1 MTFHSSA
8 ADQLLRCLSDSRA
21 PAVDSREPTTAWKDA
36 ASLAAGHDLA
46 PLLYTRLKNNDVR
59 ARVPVDVWE
68 QLRLAYFSSANRN
81 TRLYRG
87 LRAVLVAFGNAGV
100 PAIVLKG
107 AFLAEAVYG
116 DVAVRPMCDVDLMVP
131 RADLPRAQAILLGLG
146 GTSEHATDIEWCCR
160 TSAHLPAVVIH
171 GLIVEIHWTLTAPI
185 GPVSVDVAGLW
196 DRARPA
202 SIAGV
207 DVLGL
212 SPEDLLLHLC
222 LSASCRNGLI
232 GGLRPFSDIVETIRR
247 YRREMDWTQ
256 VAERAHGWGGARY
269 VGLTLRLA
277 QSLFGVEVPGDVF
290 KRLVPDGP
298 DQRILEAA
306 RESVLNQ
313 TGYDRLIPV
322 SYDHLGAVSAGDRAK
337 LAWKRVF
344 LSRED
349 MAARYPASRS
359 AKHLWF
365 YYVLRLRDVNRTYW
379 SHALAR
385 ARLLTRNPGS
395 SRQALVANWLNSGKS
410 C

>member
-1 MTFHSSA
+1 MTFHRSA
-8 ADQLLRCLSDSRA
+8 VDQLLRCLSDSRA
-21 PAVDSREPTTAWKDA
+21 PAIDSREPTTAWKEV

-100 PAIVLKG
+100 PVIVLKG

-131 RADLPRAQAILLGLG
+131 RADLPRARAILLGLG

-171 GLIVEIHWTLTAPI
+171 GLIVEIHWTLVAPI

-196 DRARPA
+196 DRACPA

-232 GGLRPFSDIVETIRR
+232 GGLRPFSDIVETILRCR
-247 YRREMDWTQ
+247 GEMDWSQ
-256 VAERAHGWGGARY
+256 IAARAQEWGGARY
-269 VGLTLRLA
+269 VGLTLQLA
-277 QSLFGVEVPGDVF
+277 RTMFGAELPGDVLE
-290 KRLVPDGP
+290 RLVPGGP
-298 DQRILEAA
+298 DQRVLEAA
-306 RESVLNQ
+306 QEAVLAQ
-313 TGYDRLIPV
+313 TGYDRMIPL
-322 SYDHLGAVSAGDRAK
+322 SYDHLGAESVGDKAR
-337 LAWKRVF
+337 LLGRRVF
-344 LSRED
+344 LSREE
-349 MAARYPASRS
+349 MAAKYPASRN
-359 AKHLWF
+359 ARHFWF
-365 YYVLRLRDVNRTYW
+365 YYVLRLRDVIRTYW
-379 SHALAR
+379 FHILAR
-385 ARLLTRNPGS
+385 ARLTTRNLGS
-395 SRQALVANWLNSGKS
+395 SRQASLASWLRSGKP
-410 C
+410 